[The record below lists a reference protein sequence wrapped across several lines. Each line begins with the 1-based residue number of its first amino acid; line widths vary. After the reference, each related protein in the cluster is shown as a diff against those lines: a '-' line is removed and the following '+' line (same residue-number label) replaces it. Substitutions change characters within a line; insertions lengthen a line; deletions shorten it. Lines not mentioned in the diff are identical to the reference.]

1 MAPLLSVSPI
11 SHRFVRESILRDGLI
26 LSTCQNCG
34 AQFAAPPGE
43 RLIDGWEGT
52 HSCRRDNE
60 DIRLARDHAALPTNR
75 APLNFERSVLKLKDG
90 GTMIKTVCRKCGAL
104 FAGSSWEG
112 SVQSWEEYHE
122 CKASPCFP
130 LAS

>member
-1 MAPLLSVSPI
+1 MTPMSLISPI
-11 SHRFVRESILRDGLI
+11 SHRFVRESILRDGLV

-34 AQFAAPPGE
+34 AQFAAPPSEG
-43 RLIDGWEGT
+43 LIDGWEKT
-52 HSCRRDNE
+52 HSCRADKQE
-60 DIRLARDHAALPTNR
+60 IRLVRDHAAPPTNS
-75 APLNFERSVLKLKDG
+75 APLNYERSVLRLKDG
-90 GTMIKTVCRKCGAL
+90 GTMIKTVCRNCGVL

-122 CKASPCFP
+122 CKASPRP